1 MNRGERS
8 GTRARIIALLRR
20 GRRTVEELAGTLG
33 LTDNAVRAQ
42 LQTLQR
48 DGVAQAAEVRR
59 DGAVG
64 KPAVLYDVVPT
75 AEPSFS
81 AAYAPLVGAL
91 LAELRERSTPAE
103 LDALLRAAGRR
114 LAAAGP
120 SGTGDRA
127 ADAAARAGAAR
138 DLLVSLG
145 AEADL

>member
-1 MNRGERS
+1 MNPGERS

-64 KPAVLYDVVPT
+64 KPAVLYDVVPA

-81 AAYAPLVGAL
+81 TAYAPLVASL
-91 LAELRERSTPAE
+91 LAELRARSTPAE

-114 LAAAGP
+114 
-120 SGTGDRA
+120 
-127 ADAAARAGAAR
+127 
-138 DLLVSLG
+138 
-145 AEADL
+145 